1 MRCAAPRPA
10 PNAVVGS
17 VGDGLGGAIFNLDG
31 TLSLAGSTITH
42 DLALGRGAAQP
53 LRSEA
58 RSSTT
63 A

>member
-1 MRCAAPRPA
+1 M
-10 PNAVVGS
+10 
-17 VGDGLGGAIFNLDG
+17 GDGLGGAIFNLDG